1 MATMLSQKLV
11 EAQEANDTVRDFSEI
26 FPDEKQAR
34 TIASPDGCSASSVI
48 KCFTAKKHGEPD
60 HHQTPHGITPPLL
73 PRSRR
78 KTSTPRPSQQPPSQR
93 WRSSAEA

>member
-1 MATMLSQKLV
+1 MATLLSQKLV
-11 EAQEANDTVRDFSEI
+11 EAQEANDTVRDFSDI
-26 FPDEKQAR
+26 FLNEKQAR

-73 PRSRR
+73 PRSQNERSSPHSR
-78 KTSTPRPSQQPPSQR
+78 LQPPFQR
-93 WRSSAEA
+93 